1 VRNSLEQELISH
13 FEQLAEQGIFVS
25 QNLLR
30 NQDKTTLQF
39 STNDPELLRLFSRWW
54 NESKLI

>member
-1 VRNSLEQELISH
+1 VRNSLEQELIRS
-13 FEQLAEQGIFVS
+13 FERLAEQGIFIS

>member
-1 VRNSLEQELISH
+1 VRNTLEQELISS
-13 FEQLAEQGIFVS
+13 FERLAEQGIFIS

>member
-1 VRNSLEQELISH
+1 VRNSLEQELISS
-13 FEQLAEQGIFVS
+13 FGRLAEQGIFIS

-39 STNDPELLRLFSRWW
+39 SINDPELLRLFSRWW

>member
-1 VRNSLEQELISH
+1 VRNALEQELISS
-13 FEQLAEQGIFVS
+13 FECLAEQGIFIS

-30 NQDKTTLQF
+30 NQDKSTLQF